1 MSRYPYEKLH
11 QQNVIQIDDQT
22 VKAICNSDSDTV
34 RSIIET
40 LPMASIHIVEATEE
54 LGQGLAQ
61 KELREIRQKQRHD
74 PLIDRWRK
82 AVIDQKIPTK
92 FNSKQD
98 SIMRKQ
104 FKHFKIKRGIYF

>member
-1 MSRYPYEKLH
+1 
-11 QQNVIQIDDQT
+11 
-22 VKAICNSDSDTV
+22 
-34 RSIIET
+34 
-40 LPMASIHIVEATEE
+40 MASIHIVEATEE
-54 LGQGLAQ
+54 LGQGLGQ

-104 FKHFKIKRGIYF
+104 FKHFKIKRGILFRNIKEEERLIEQLVIPDSS